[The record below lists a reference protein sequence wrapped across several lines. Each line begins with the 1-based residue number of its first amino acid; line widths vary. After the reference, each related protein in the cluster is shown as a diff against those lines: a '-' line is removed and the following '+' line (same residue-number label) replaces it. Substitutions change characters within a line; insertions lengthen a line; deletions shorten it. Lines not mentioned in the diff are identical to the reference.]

1 MNGIIQ
7 FASAH
12 NVSSSNQQ
20 HLLLKKR
27 RKLEILQH
35 CLEEEMVKVDF
46 NVKKYSLLVG
56 RIITL
61 TKNKLILKL

>member
-1 MNGIIQ
+1 MNRIIQ
-7 FASAH
+7 FANAH

-35 CLEEEMVKVDF
+35 CLEEEMVKVD
-46 NVKKYSLLVG
+46 KKYSLLVS
-56 RIITL
+56 RIRTL
-61 TKNKLILKL
+61 AKKCIQIY